1 MGGPPTENGML
12 KRLKLHQFRYIKPGT
27 ELMFTE
33 HFNVLLG
40 RNGTGKTTLLDLLS
54 MVLRSDFSTL
64 RDEEF
69 DIEYDF
75 THEHGTG
82 QVRFA
87 NKLKQFSLKSLNYR
101 RGKAEFNSGEGG
113 PSRRHQP
120 NMVVKLRL
128 DRIENNPEVEVEVE
142 VEGAAMRWRKNGGA
156 WERLGSVDVFEV
168 SSLGVLS
175 EAIFAP
181 NRVAIEASIVLGSFN
196 RSGRWAYRFDESL
209 GVFESITEGDDGRM
223 PKPGRAPAIRLDM
236 RFDPGTDELADQGA
250 SRSVFIHHRYEPTR
264 PQPGQSSTS
273 VELSPSLAL
282 AKFPELAGTKKMS
295 MSLAVE
301 RSWQEVD
308 GLWWRFGHAEFLF
321 SGLGGVEFSHNF
333 LSYGQKR
340 LLAFLYYLDTNYKF
354 VIADELVNGMHHDWI
369 RACLDQI
376 GDRQSFLTSQN
387 PLMLDYL
394 PLESAEQVQKSFIQC
409 RAQVVDD
416 TTQLVWSNLAA
427 EDAEELFADYQVGIQ
442 HVGEILRVRGL
453 W

>member
-1 MGGPPTENGML
+1 MHPTENGML

-54 MVLRSDFSTL
+54 MVLRSDFTAL
-64 RDEEF
+64 REEEF
-69 DIEYDF
+69 DIEYEY

-82 QVRFA
+82 LVRFA
-87 NKLKQFSLKSLNYR
+87 NKLKPLSS
-101 RGKAEFNSGEGG
+101 GKASNLAAGRRREGG
-113 PSRRHQP
+113 KPRRPQP
-120 NMVVKLRL
+120 HVVVKLRL
-128 DRIENNPEVEVEVE
+128 DRIKNNPEVDVE
-142 VEGAAMRWRKNGGA
+142 VEGAAMRWRKSGGA
-156 WERLGSVDVFEV
+156 WEKLGSVDVFEV
-168 SSLGVLS
+168 FSLEVLS
-175 EAIFAP
+175 EAIPFTDRQA
-181 NRVAIEASIVLGSFN
+181 VEASVILGEFN
-196 RSGRWAYRFDESL
+196 RYGRWAYRFDESL
-209 GVFESITEGDDGRM
+209 GVFESITERDTGSM
-223 PKPGRAPAIRLDM
+223 PKPGHAPAISLDM
-236 RFDPGTDELADQGA
+236 RFDPGTGELPDQGA
-250 SRSVFIHHRYEPTR
+250 SRALFIHHRYEPTR
-264 PQPGQSSTS
+264 PQPGQSTTA
-273 VELSPSLAL
+273 VELSPYLAL
-282 AKFPELAGTKKMS
+282 SKFPELAGIKKMS

-301 RSWQEVD
+301 RSWQEAD

-340 LLAFLYYLDTNYKF
+340 LLAFLYYLDTNFKF
-354 VIADELVNGMHHDWI
+354 IIADELVNGMHHDWI

-394 PLESAEQVQKSFIQC
+394 PLESVEQVQKSFIQC
-409 RAQVVDD
+409 RAEVVDD